1 MFWKAFGARQ
11 GLILIARGATKPS
24 ARSDFVSRMLS
35 TQEYKFETLEVTKPR
50 DYVFQVNINRPK
62 KRNAMN
68 QTFWSEMVTC
78 FNKIASDNECRAAVL
93 SGAGKIF
100 TAGLDLMDMGPVLM
114 AQQEDQDV
122 SRRAYHMRDKILQF
136 QESFSVIEKCPQPVI
151 AAIHS
156 ACVGGGVDMICAC
169 DIRWCTSDAW
179 FQVKEVEIG
188 LAADVGTLQR
198 LPKIVGNESLV
209 RELCYT
215 SRKFMA
221 EEAKSFGLVSRIFQD
236 REDLISGALD
246 LASHIAKMSPVAVTG
261 TKHNLNYARDHPVD
275 ESLKYMASWNMSML
289 QTEDILK
296 AVQAGMN
303 KEEPAF
309 SKL

>member
-1 MFWKAFGARQ
+1 MSMVWHSLRVFKSLSKGHVRQ
-11 GLILIARGATKPS
+11 MVKSSVAQMSSLLNH
-24 ARSDFVSRMLS
+24 D
-35 TQEYKFETLEVTKPR
+35 FETLELTQPR
-50 DYVFQVNINRPK
+50 NHVYQVNINRPE

-68 QTFWSEMVTC
+68 QTFWKEMVTC
-78 FNKIASDNECRAAVL
+78 FEKIANESDCRVVVL
-93 SGAGKIF
+93 SAAGKIF
-100 TAGLDLMDMGPVLM
+100 TAGLDLMDFSSIVL
-114 AQQEDQDV
+114 QQDDKDV
-122 SRRAYHMRDKILQF
+122 SRKAYNMRKTIVQC
-136 QESFSVIEKCPQPVI
+136 QESFSVIERCPQPVI

-156 ACVGGGVDMICAC
+156 ACVGGGVDMICSC

-179 FQVKEVEIG
+179 FQIKEVELG

-209 RELCYT
+209 RELCFT
-215 SRKFMA
+215 ARKFMA

-236 REDLISGALD
+236 KESLLNGALD
-246 LASHIAKMSPVAVTG
+246 LASHIAKMSPIAITG
-261 TKHNLNYARDHPVD
+261 TKKNLNYSRDHGVD
-275 ESLKYMASWNMSML
+275 ESLEYMATWNMSML

-303 KEEPAF
+303 KEEASF

>member
-1 MFWKAFGARQ
+1 MFLKAAGVRQSLRLVAEGAKKLRTVE
-11 GLILIARGATKPS
+11 I
-24 ARSDFVSRMLS
+24 SRMFS
-35 TQEYKFETLEVTKPR
+35 TQEYKFETLDVTKPR
-50 DYVFQVNINRPK
+50 DHVYQVNINRPE

-68 QTFWSEMVTC
+68 QAFWSEMIIC
-78 FNKIASDNECRAAVL
+78 FNKISKDNECRAVVL

-100 TAGLDLMDMGPVLM
+100 TAGLDLMDFASLFMSQDG
-114 AQQEDQDV
+114 QDV
-122 SRRAYHMRDKILQF
+122 SRKAYNLRNSILKF

-156 ACVGGGVDMICAC
+156 ACVGGGVDMVCAC

-179 FQVKEVEIG
+179 FQVKEVELG

-215 SRKFMA
+215 CRKFMA

-236 REDLISGALD
+236 KESLIEGALD
-246 LASHIAKMSPVAVTG
+246 LASHIAKMSPIAVSG
-261 TKHNLNYARDHPVD
+261 TKHNLNYSRDHPVD
-275 ESLKYMASWNMSML
+275 ESLKYIASWNMSML
-289 QTEDILK
+289 QTEDIIK

-303 KEEPAF
+303 KEEATF